1 MRSTFHGLETAR
13 RGLATQQT
21 ALQTTG
27 HNIAN
32 ANTVGYSRQR
42 VNFTQTE
49 PYPAPSIN
57 RPQIPGQLGTGVEA
71 SSIQRVRE
79 GYLDLQFRGENS
91 KLGDWE
97 SRSQGLGRL
106 EDLLNEPSEYGLS
119 KTLDRF
125 WQSLQDLA
133 NSPENN
139 GARSS
144 VRQRGLEL
152 SNTFNYFTDSINK
165 FHQDTQAEEIAT
177 IDTVNY
183 LAGQINKLNEEIG
196 NVEPHGYLPNDLY
209 DQRDVLIDQLSKL
222 AEVSITVVKSQ
233 GNSLPMAEGKYTI
246 ELVGLNNTKHKLVDG
261 TDKNFTNPIDNTF
274 QSNSGKL
281 KGLSEAELSFTNMLT
296 QIKKMSSD
304 FVTSF
309 NSVHNKGFGIEDS
322 NNNVPSGIDFF
333 IIDGNG
339 RMDITNEIK
348 DANEGLNNIAA
359 SIDGFPGDGNWAI
372 SLSNELTL
380 PKSEYEKIIG
390 SLGVRAQE
398 AERMVYNSGVLLQS
412 VEKNRH
418 SVSGVSLDEEMT
430 NMIQFQHAYNASA
443 RTITSIDEMLDRII
457 NNMGIVGR

>member
-13 RGLATQQT
+13 RGLTTQQT

-32 ANTVGYSRQR
+32 ANTAGYSRQR

-49 PYPAPSIN
+49 PYPAPSMN

-144 VRQRGLEL
+144 VRQRGLEV
-152 SNTFNYFTDSINK
+152 SNTFNFFADSINK
-165 FHQDTQAEEIAT
+165 FTEDIQDEEQNA
-177 IDTVNY
+177 IDTINY
-183 LAGQINKLNEEIG
+183 IADQINKLNEEIG

-209 DQRDVLIDQLSKL
+209 DQRDILIDQLSKL
-222 AEVSITVVKSQ
+222 AEVKFTKVESG
-233 GNSLPMAEGKYTI
+233 GNSLPMAEGKYSI
-246 ELVGLNNTKHKLVDG
+246 DLIGLNGNVHSLVDG
-261 TDKNFTNPIDNTF
+261 QNLTHTPITNSF
-274 QSNSGKL
+274 QSNNGKL
-281 KGLSEAELSFTNMLT
+281 RGLSEAELSFTNMLT

-309 NSVHNKGFGIEDS
+309 NSMHNQGFGLTDS
-322 NNNVPSGIDFF
+322 NNNVPTGINFF
-333 IIDGNG
+333 IIDGSG
-339 RMDITNEIK
+339 RMNITNEIK
-348 DANEGLNNIAA
+348 DANDGLNNIAA
-359 SIDGFPGDGNWAI
+359 SKDGFPGDGTWA
-372 SLSNELTL
+372 STLSNEMDL

>member
-49 PYPAPSIN
+49 PYPAPSMN

-79 GYLDLQFRGENS
+79 GYLDLQYRGENS

-97 SRSQGLGRL
+97 SRNQGLGRL

-144 VRQRGLEL
+144 VRQRGLEV
-152 SNTFNYFTDSINK
+152 SNTFNYLTDSINK
-165 FHQDTQAEEIAT
+165 FHTDTQAEEKNT
-177 IDTVNY
+177 IDTINY
-183 LAGQINKLNEEIG
+183 LASQINKLNEEIG

-209 DQRDVLIDQLSKL
+209 DQRDVLIDHLSKL
-222 AEVSITVVKSQ
+222 AEVQITVEKSQ
-233 GNSLPMAEGKYTI
+233 GNSLAMAEGKYTI
-246 ELVGLNNTKHKLVDG
+246 DLVGANGSKHKLVDG
-261 TDKNFTNPIDNTF
+261 VDKTFNNPIDNTF

-281 KGLSEAELSFTNMLT
+281 RGLSEAKITYTDMLT
-296 QIKKMSSD
+296 DIQKISSD

-309 NSVHNKGFGIEDS
+309 NALHTQGKGLKDS
-322 NNNVPSGIDFF
+322 SNTVPSGIEFF
-333 IIDGNG
+333 KIDANG
-339 RMDITNEIK
+339 RMDVTDSIK
-348 DANEGLNNIAA
+348 DSIDGLNNIAA
-359 SIDGFPGDGNWAI
+359 SNDGFPGDGTWAM
-372 SLSNELTL
+372 SLSTSLSK
-380 PKSEYEKIIG
+380 PKSEYEKIIA

-398 AERMVYNSGVLLQS
+398 ANRMVYNTDVLLQS
-412 VEKNRH
+412 VEKNRQ
-418 SVSGVSLDEEMT
+418 SISGVSLDEEMT

-443 RTITSIDEMLDRII
+443 RTITAVDEMLDRII